1 MRCTQ
6 VVITGSLSAEDL
18 RDLEKVSPQILLA
31 FGDTCYF
38 AKPEVL
44 NTLHTRF
51 PNALLIGCST
61 AGEVSQQ
68 GVESNTLV
76 VSGIHFQHST
86 FQTAHTRLSDM
97 ADSFAAGARIGRDLA
112 MSGLHS
118 ILIFAP
124 GIKINGSALIRGIQ
138 SEVGEGVNISGGLAA
153 DAGRFQETF
162 VVHGSE
168 VGNDLIAAIGFHSP
182 RTRLTHGTFSGW
194 QPFGPIRL
202 ANRVE
207 NNVLYELD
215 GEPALVLY
223 KRYLGKHAEALP
235 GSALL
240 FPFALV
246 DRDLQQTGVIR
257 TILGMDEAQG
267 SLILAG
273 EVAPGSYLRLMTAN
287 SDNLIDGAEAAARA
301 VSQANAANESLA
313 LLVSC
318 VGRKMVMHGRVDE
331 EVEAV
336 GSVFGASCMLA
347 GFYSNG
353 EISPHL
359 AGADCR
365 LHNQTMTITLLEEVD
380 A

>member
-1 MRCTQ
+1 MHCSQ
-6 VVITGSLSAEDL
+6 AVIKGSLSAEGL
-18 RDLEKVSPQILLA
+18 RDLEKISPHILLA
-31 FGDTCYF
+31 FGDTRYF
-38 AKPEVL
+38 TKPDVL
-44 NTLHTRF
+44 HALHTHF
-51 PNALLIGCST
+51 PNALLVGCST

-68 GVESNTLV
+68 GVENDTLV
-76 VSGIHFQHST
+76 VSGIHFQHSA
-86 FQTAHTRLSDM
+86 FQTTHTRLSDM
-97 ADSFAAGARIGRDLA
+97 DDSFAAGARIGRGLA
-112 MSGLHS
+112 ASGLHS
-118 ILIFAP
+118 ILVFAP
-124 GIKINGSALIRGIQ
+124 GVKINGSALIRGIQ
-138 SEVGEGVNISGGLAA
+138 SEVGENVSVSGGLAA
-153 DAGRFQETF
+153 NAGRFQETF
-162 VVHGSE
+162 VVHGDAI
-168 VGNDLIAAIGFHSP
+168 GNDLIAAVGFNSP
-182 RTRLTHGTFSGW
+182 CTRLTHGTFSGW
-194 QPFGPIRL
+194 QPFGPIRR

-246 DRDLQQTGVIR
+246 DSDLQQTGVIR
-257 TILGMDEAQG
+257 TILGIDEAQG
-267 SLILAG
+267 SLTLAG

-301 VSQANAANESLA
+301 ASQANAAHESLA

-336 GSVFGASCMLA
+336 GSVFGANCTLA

-359 AGADCR
+359 AGAECR